1 MAIIETLTYLGLPP
15 LAFLVGS
22 IPFGLILTTVFT
34 DLDIR
39 TQGSGNIGATNVL
52 RSAGVKL
59 GLITLFLDALKG
71 TLPVCLAIYWMKSPI
86 SWGNAYPL
94 LVAMAAF
101 LGHLY
106 PIYFRLRGGGKGV
119 ATAWGCF
126 LALSPL
132 SALTAL
138 LVFMLVVVIFKRV
151 SLASLSAA
159 AILPISIW
167 FATHALP
174 VALFAALVTLLIVH
188 RHRQNI
194 VRLLQ
199 GKEPVIWGNQKR

>member
-1 MAIIETLTYLGLPP
+1 MTIIEILTYIGLPF
-15 LAFLVGS
+15 LAFLAGS
-22 IPFGLILTTVFT
+22 IPFGLVLTTVFS

-59 GLITLFLDALKG
+59 ALMTLFLDALKG
-71 TLPVCLAIYWMKSPI
+71 ALPVCLAVYWVKSPE
-86 SWGNAYPL
+86 SWVNAYPF
-94 LVAMAAF
+94 LVAIAAF

-126 LALSPL
+126 LALSPV

-138 LVFMLVVVIFKRV
+138 LVFVMVVVMFKRV

-167 FATHALP
+167 FATHALL
-174 VALFAALVTLLIVH
+174 VTLFATVITLLIVH

-199 GKEPVIWGNQKR
+199 RKEPAIWGSQKR